1 MSFSDALGVFG
12 VVIGLA
18 GLAYAVYQSDQRRKL
33 QRHVRAQ
40 CWHIY
45 SKANNANGILQASL
59 RKYKEAHASNMDIGL
74 VEIMSK
80 ADAFGQEL
88 FKETIRQIQ
97 FAEPSFTHE
106 TIEQWVGEGKLDK
119 DHVILF
125 KQICVSEEKTSPTAI
140 TKTAEETPR

>member
-1 MSFSDALGVFG
+1 MSISDILGVIG

-18 GLAYAVYQSDQRRKL
+18 GLVYAVYQTSERRKL
-33 QRHVRAQ
+33 EKHVRAQ
-40 CWHIY
+40 SWHIY
-45 SKANNANGILQASL
+45 AKANNANGITQASL
-59 RKYKEAHASNMDIGL
+59 RKYKEAHAGNMDVGV

-106 TIEQWVGEGKLDK
+106 TVEQWVGEGKLDK
-119 DHVILF
+119 DHAILF
-125 KQICVSEEKTSPTAI
+125 KQICVSEEKTSPTAV
-140 TKTAEETPR
+140 TKTAGETPR